1 MAKLADL
8 IKTFRANIREGNPC
22 EMRYDGETIQLYP
35 IHPEN
40 IEENIEVWNRTRCGM
55 VTKPSKKS

>member
-8 IKTFRANIREGNPC
+8 TKAFRANIREGNPC
-22 EMRYDGETIQLYP
+22 EMRFDGETIQLYP

-40 IEENIEVWNRTRCGM
+40 IETWNRTRCGM